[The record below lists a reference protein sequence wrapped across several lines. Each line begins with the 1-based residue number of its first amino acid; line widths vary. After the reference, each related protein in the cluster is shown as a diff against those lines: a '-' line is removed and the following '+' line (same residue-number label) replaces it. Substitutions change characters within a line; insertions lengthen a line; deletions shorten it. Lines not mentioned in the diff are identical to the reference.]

1 MRRRA
6 LLRLATLPAIAWPAG
21 ARAQAFPTK
30 PVTIIVPFSAGGPL
44 DTLCR
49 ILAEHMQGT
58 LGQSVVIED
67 VTGAGGAI
75 GITRVAR
82 SPADGHTLISGNQGS
97 HITLGAMQP
106 VSFDLLRDFAPVA
119 MFATNPQL
127 ILVRN
132 SLEVAN
138 LRELLAWI
146 RANPGKVTDGGGGY
160 GTVAHISA
168 LYFMQLSGTTVQFVP
183 YRGASAALQDLLAG
197 QIDMMIDQ
205 PSNSLPQV
213 LAGKVKA
220 LAVTAPSRLPAAP
233 GHPHHGRSRPAG
245 FLHLG
250 LAGAVGTARDTRRG
264 DRDAEQGGARG
275 AGRPQSQAAFRR
287 PRPGDPARRAADG
300 ALAGRVPEG
309 RGRQVG
315 AAGQGSEGQAGL
327 GREPINRALLGPAQD
342 SSAPRPQSGQ
352 LEFPAFA
359 PRQALRVRRY
369 NLLTGSSVM
378 LGSTL
383 RYRTC
388 Q

>member
-6 LLRLATLPAIAWPAG
+6 LLRLATLPALAWPAG

-58 LGQSVVIED
+58 LGQAVVIED

-132 SLEVAN
+132 SLELAN

-160 GTVAHISA
+160 GTISHISA
-168 LYFMQLSGTTVQFVP
+168 IYFMQLSGTTVQFVP

-233 GHPHHGRSRPAG
+233 DIPTTDEAGLPGFYTSVWQALWVPRGTPDAVIATLNKAVREALADPKVRQRFADLGQEIPPAEQQ
-245 FLHLG
+245 
-250 LAGAVGTARDTRRG
+250 TARWL
-264 DRDAEQGGARG
+264 AEFQKTEVDKWV
-275 AGRPQSQAAFRR
+275 PLVKAAKVK
-287 PRPGDPARRAADG
+287 PD
-300 ALAGRVPEG
+300 
-309 RGRQVG
+309 
-315 AAGQGSEGQAGL
+315 
-327 GREPINRALLGPAQD
+327 
-342 SSAPRPQSGQ
+342 
-352 LEFPAFA
+352 
-359 PRQALRVRRY
+359 
-369 NLLTGSSVM
+369 
-378 LGSTL
+378 
-383 RYRTC
+383 
-388 Q
+388 

>member
-6 LLRLATLPAIAWPAG
+6 LLRLAALPAIAGPAG
-21 ARAQAFPTK
+21 VKAQTFPAK
-30 PVTIIVPFSAGGPL
+30 PVTIVVPFTAGGPL

-49 ILAEHMQGT
+49 ILGEHMQGT

-75 GITRVAR
+75 GVTRVAR
-82 SPADGHTLISGNQGS
+82 SAADGYTIISGNQGS

-106 VSFDLLRDFAPVA
+106 VSFDLQRDFAPVA
-119 MFATNPQL
+119 MFATNSQL
-127 ILVRN
+127 ILVRK
-132 SLEVAN
+132 SLEAAN
-138 LRELLAWI
+138 LREFVAWV

-160 GTVAHISA
+160 GTVAHTSV
-168 LYFMQLSGTTVQFVP
+168 LYFMQQSGTTVQFVP

-233 GHPHHGRSRPAG
+233 EIPTTDEAG
-245 FLHLG
+245 LPGFYTSVWQALW
-250 LAGAVGTARDTRRG
+250 VPRRDTRRG
-264 DRDAEQGGARG
+264 GRDAEQGGARG
-275 AGRPQSQAAFRR
+275 AGRPQGQAAFRR
-287 PRPGDPARRAADG
+287 PRPGDPARRSADG

-315 AAGQGSEGQAGL
+315 AAGQGGEGQDGL
-327 GREPINRALLGPAQD
+327 IENRKRVTQPHL
-342 SSAPRPQSGQ
+342 SS
-352 LEFPAFA
+352 
-359 PRQALRVRRY
+359 
-369 NLLTGSSVM
+369 
-378 LGSTL
+378 
-383 RYRTC
+383 
-388 Q
+388 